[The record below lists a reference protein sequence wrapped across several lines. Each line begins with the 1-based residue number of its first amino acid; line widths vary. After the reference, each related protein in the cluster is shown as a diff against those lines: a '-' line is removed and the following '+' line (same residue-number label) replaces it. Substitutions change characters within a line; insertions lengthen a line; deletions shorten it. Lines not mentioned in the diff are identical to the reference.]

1 MTFRDPRDVLKDY
14 GIWTKKQFGQNF
26 LIDGQ
31 VVERIVNVSGAL
43 PNDIAYE
50 IGAGCG
56 TLTTMIAPKVQRLVS
71 LEYDRNLI
79 PVLEQEL
86 TGVKHVEIRSANVLD
101 IDWQA
106 ESELA
111 QQPLMLFGNLP
122 YHLSSDIILS
132 LIRKAGCWRRA
143 CFMVQKEFG
152 ERLAA
157 AAGTRESS
165 ALSVQLQLIGF
176 TSVAFYVPPE
186 SFVPAPKV
194 DSCVIVIEAKPSIEQ
209 DPEFFK
215 AFRVVVRALF
225 GQRRKMARRALK
237 TTGME
242 PEILLKLAQLDGSR
256 RGETYNL
263 DELRQ
268 LATAYQQLTQ
278 QAPNAIQTPN

>member
-1 MTFRDPRDVLKDY
+1 MTFRDPRDVLKDH
-14 GIWTKKQFGQNF
+14 GLWTKKQFGQNF

-43 PNDIAYE
+43 PDDIAYE

-79 PVLEQEL
+79 PVLDREL
-86 TGVKHVEIRSANVLD
+86 SEYEHVEIRSANVLD

-106 ESELA
+106 ESESA

-122 YHLSSDIILS
+122 YHLSSEIILS
-132 LIRKAGCWRRA
+132 LIDKAGYWRRA

-157 AAGTRESS
+157 TAGTRESS

-194 DSCVIVIEAKPSIEQ
+194 DSCVIIIEAKSSVNH
-209 DPEFFK
+209 DPDFRK
-215 AFRVVVRALF
+215 AFRVVVRSLF

-237 TTGME
+237 TTGLT
-242 PEILLKLAQLDGSR
+242 PETLLNQAGLDGRR

-268 LATAYQQLTQ
+268 LAAAYQQLT
-278 QAPNAIQTPN
+278 

>member
-1 MTFRDPRDVLKDY
+1 MTFRDPRDVLKEHRL
-14 GIWTKKQFGQNF
+14 WTKKQFGQNF

-43 PNDIAYE
+43 PEDVAYE

-56 TLTTMIAPKVQRLVS
+56 TLTTMIAPEVRCLVS
-71 LEYDRNLI
+71 LEYDKKLI
-79 PVLEQEL
+79 PVLKHEL
-86 TGVKHVEIRSANVLD
+86 AEFSHVEIRSANVLD
-101 IDWQA
+101 VDWHA
-106 ESELA
+106 EFESAE
-111 QQPLMLFGNLP
+111 QPLMLFGNLP
-122 YHLSSDIILS
+122 YHLSSDIVLS
-132 LIRKAGCWRRA
+132 LFRAAGCWRRA

-157 AAGTRESS
+157 PAGTRESS

-194 DSCVIVIEAKPSIEQ
+194 ESCVIVIESKPSIDYDVQ
-209 DPEFFK
+209 FLK
-215 AFRVVVRALF
+215 SFRTVVRALF

-237 TTGME
+237 TTGLN
-242 PEILLKLAQLDGSR
+242 PEALLTSAGLDGRR

-263 DELRQ
+263 TELKQ
-268 LATAYQQLTQ
+268 LATAYQNLTQ
-278 QAPNAIQTPN
+278 SAPSKD